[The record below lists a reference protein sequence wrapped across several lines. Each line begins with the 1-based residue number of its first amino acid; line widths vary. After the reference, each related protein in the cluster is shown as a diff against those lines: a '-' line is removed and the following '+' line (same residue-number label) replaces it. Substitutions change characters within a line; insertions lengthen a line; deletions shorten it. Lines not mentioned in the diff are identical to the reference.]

1 MFFTCP
7 PTLLTRH
14 VSMLAKLGFKSMS
27 FLDRTKIEAR
37 FPETDQVE
45 RLIFYSR
52 LRGCSYITQPGA
64 PKIAFFKITIK
75 VPSTYVKTTP
85 TCFCSM

>member
-37 FPETDQVE
+37 FPETDQVK
-45 RLIFYSR
+45 RLIFIQNLGDVHI
-52 LRGCSYITQPGA
+52 LRRNLGPLKLRFS
-64 PKIAFFKITIK
+64 KL
-75 VPSTYVKTTP
+75 PSK
-85 TCFCSM
+85 FHLHM

>member
-1 MFFTCP
+1 MSNDITTKAFTHQAGEYIFLHVFYPFYKFLMFFTCP

-45 RLIFYSR
+45 RLIFYSK
-52 LRGCSYITQPGA
+52 LRGCLYIT
-64 PKIAFFKITIK
+64 
-75 VPSTYVKTTP
+75 
-85 TCFCSM
+85 